1 MAATTVALSVA
12 AVSNARFHA
21 ALTEEFESANA
32 GSWNVERI
40 NGLIYATVME
50 TRGIYMSADAADA
63 ADAGKY
69 ADSLLKATDQISAVT
84 GDWQRS
90 VRNSDALAFSNLAVR
105 LNDYLCTSLHRSPS
119 SRGPRPRANGPP
131 KTSRPAALPR
141 VDWFSRV
148 LKARA
153 CFYLYE
159 HQQPTPARDD
169 VNFADRAAPAT
180 RQDTEA
186 LGDEES
192 GGAAFSRNSD
202 PECSLPFRPRDALQW

>member
-1 MAATTVALSVA
+1 VKLPKLSIAARLYAIFALMAATTVALSVA

-21 ALTEEFESANA
+21 ALTEEFEFANA

-63 ADAGKY
+63 GKY

-84 GDWQRS
+84 CDWQRS

-105 LNDYLCTSLHRSPS
+105 LNDYQDSLYKLAPIV

-131 KTSRPAALPR
+131 KTSRPKFAMPSARIWRHSASITLTPPAEFTRVSIRALTIR
-141 VDWFSRV
+141 RY
-148 LKARA
+148 
-153 CFYLYE
+153 C
-159 HQQPTPARDD
+159 
-169 VNFADRAAPAT
+169 
-180 RQDTEA
+180 
-186 LGDEES
+186 
-192 GGAAFSRNSD
+192 
-202 PECSLPFRPRDALQW
+202 

>member
-1 MAATTVALSVA
+1 MAATTAALSVA

-105 LNDYLCTSLHRSPS
+105 LNDYQDSLYKLAPIAKQS
-119 SRGPRPRANGPP
+119 GPKAARESAAKNQ
-131 KTSRPAALPR
+131 PAGG
-141 VDWFSRV
+141 V
-148 LKARA
+148 
-153 CFYLYE
+153 
-159 HQQPTPARDD
+159 
-169 VNFADRAAPAT
+169 AA
-180 RQDTEA
+180 
-186 LGDEES
+186 G
-192 GGAAFSRNSD
+192 
-202 PECSLPFRPRDALQW
+202 